1 MAITCDVCS
10 GGLMIGAGG
19 KTAKCT
25 VCGVAYSIERIRE
38 KIRGGQIQGEERHL
52 IFNAKNMNWGQICR
66 MEGNW
71 LSTEYKV
78 YSDGSIWSRADF
90 CCDNPDSFWGK
101 LSQPVE
107 EQMDPERFRELK
119 QILNREFEQA
129 KTTDACDG
137 DGWEMI
143 SYEKDGSEWHK
154 ISGYIYGV
162 PVLERIE
169 QLLKKNG
176 EKTSSEKYV
185 LDQGCA
191 KVSEAEYIDYEIVDF
206 EIVEEENEEVS
217 REEDFVYRTEFN
229 EEFHEYEEIL
239 VEYVGKASTIIIPEK
254 TFSLGEAEGKKSI
267 FRYPEN
273 VKKVIIGKYVHIIGD
288 YAFQG
293 CENLEEI
300 HIPENVGYLWYSCGE
315 EVNTEDDI
323 EMNDCSHI
331 FEGCTGLKK
340 VVFDKNA
347 WQGEDICDTL
357 FKGCRSLKH
366 VELPETMQWIGR
378 YMFEDC
384 VELEEIV
391 IPDSVAT
398 IGQYAFKNCRKLKR
412 VILPNHPLAI
422 HPTAF
427 AGASYKPPLQYTTGF
442 NVNKCAVCGGKL
454 NWSSQCKKC
463 GRQIIYSG
471 DKKDWK

>member
-1 MAITCDVCS
+1 MAITCDVCD
-10 GGLMIGAGG
+10 GELLIGVGG

-25 VCGVAYSIERIRE
+25 VCGVSYSIERIRE
-38 KIRGGQIQGEERHL
+38 KVKLGQSVSLTQNHDKYL
-52 IFNAKNMNWGQICR
+52 LFCAKNMNWGSISR
-66 MEGNW
+66 TEGTWRN
-71 LSTEYKV
+71 TEYKV
-78 YSDGSIWSRADF
+78 YSDGSVWSKADF
-90 CCDNPDSFWGK
+90 SSDDSDSFWGK

-107 EQMDPERFRELK
+107 EQMEPELFKELK
-119 QILNREFEQA
+119 QILNREFEKAQ
-129 KTTDACDG
+129 TSNACDG
-137 DGWEMI
+137 EGWEMV

-154 ISGYIYGV
+154 LSGYIYGV
-162 PVLERIE
+162 PILERIE
-169 QLLKKNG
+169 QILKKGG
-176 EKTSSEKYV
+176 EKRDFV
-185 LDQGCA
+185 
-191 KVSEAEYIDYEIVDF
+191 DYEVADF
-206 EIVEEENEEVS
+206 EILEEAESEEVS
-217 REEDFVYRTEFN
+217 RDEEFVFRTEYN
-229 EEFHEYEEIL
+229 EEFHDYEEIL
-239 VEYVGKASTIIIPEK
+239 VEYVGQASTIIIPEK
-254 TFSLGEAEGKKSI
+254 TFSLGEVEGKKSI

-315 EVNTEDDI
+315 VVNTEDDI

-357 FKGCRSLKH
+357 FKGCSSLKH

-412 VILPNHPLAI
+412 VVLPNHPLAI

-427 AGASYKPPLQYTTGF
+427 TGTLYKPPVQYTTGF
-442 NVNKCAVCGGKL
+442 NVNRCCVCGGKL
-454 NWSSQCKKC
+454 NWGSQCKKC